1 MTPCDPCAMSTF
13 AVLEER
19 FGAWDWSRDLRDQD
33 GFADHAAVMDA
44 LVDDGF
50 IVLGGPVGEGK
61 HVLLIVDAE
70 DSADV
75 QARLAVDPWIGER
88 LRVTRIE
95 PWTILLRQAAQS

>member
-1 MTPCDPCAMSTF
+1 MSIF

-44 LVDDGF
+44 LVADGF

-61 HVLLIVDAE
+61 HVLLIVDAD

-75 QARLAVDPWIGER
+75 HARLAVDPWIGER

>member
-1 MTPCDPCAMSTF
+1 MSIF
-13 AVLEER
+13 AVIEER

-44 LVDDGF
+44 LVADGF

-61 HVLLIVDAE
+61 HVLLIVDAD

-75 QARLAVDPWIGER
+75 HARLAVDPWIGER

>member
-1 MTPCDPCAMSTF
+1 MSIF

-19 FGAWDWSRDLRDQD
+19 FGAWDWSRDLREQD

-44 LVDDGF
+44 LVADGF

-61 HVLLIVDAE
+61 HVLLIVDAD

-75 QARLAVDPWIGER
+75 HARLAVDPWIGER

>member
-1 MTPCDPCAMSTF
+1 MSTF

-61 HVLLIVDAE
+61 HVLLIVDAD

-75 QARLAVDPWIGER
+75 HARLAVDPWIGER

-95 PWTILLRQAAQS
+95 P

>member
-1 MTPCDPCAMSTF
+1 MSTF
-13 AVLEER
+13 VVLEER

-50 IVLGGPVGEGK
+50 IVLGGPVGERK
-61 HVLLIVDAE
+61 HVLLIVDAD

-75 QARLAVDPWIGER
+75 HARLAVDPWIGER
-88 LRVTRIE
+88 LRVTCIE
-95 PWTILLRQAAQS
+95 PWTILLRQSAQS

>member
-1 MTPCDPCAMSTF
+1 MSIF

-44 LVDDGF
+44 LVADGF

-61 HVLLIVDAE
+61 HVLLIVDAD

-75 QARLAVDPWIGER
+75 HARLAVDPWIGER

-95 PWTILLRQAAQS
+95 PWTILLRQTAQS

>member
-1 MTPCDPCAMSTF
+1 MSTF
-13 AVLEER
+13 AVIEER

-44 LVDDGF
+44 LVDEGF

-61 HVLLIVDAE
+61 HVLLIVDA
-70 DSADV
+70 DDAADV

-95 PWTILLRQAAQS
+95 PWTILLRQAAQC

>member
-1 MTPCDPCAMSTF
+1 MSTF

-44 LVDDGF
+44 LVADGF

-61 HVLLIVDAE
+61 HVLLIVDAD

-75 QARLAVDPWIGER
+75 HARLADDPWIGER

>member
-1 MTPCDPCAMSTF
+1 MSTF

-44 LVDDGF
+44 LVHEGF

-61 HVLLIVDAE
+61 HVLLIVDA
-70 DSADV
+70 DDAADV
-75 QARLAVDPWIGER
+75 HARLAVDPWIGER

>member
-1 MTPCDPCAMSTF
+1 MSIF

-19 FGAWDWSRDLRDQD
+19 YGAWDWSGDLRDQA

-50 IVLGGPVGEGK
+50 IILGGPIGDGK
-61 HVLLIVDAE
+61 HVMLVVDAV
-70 DSADV
+70 DPADV
-75 QARLAVDPWIGER
+75 HARLEADPWIGER

-95 PWTILLRQAAQS
+95 PWTILLGRVTPPDALAG